1 MSIPPLISFLCTL
14 TDGRT
19 ATAARRALM
28 PSFPASLSQG
38 SQRLTANNLLHRA
51 GSPSP
56 FIKSKLHI
64 RKVDKMKYLVKVRE
78 IFEHTYLVE
87 AESKEAAEEIVI
99 DNSDG
104 CDPYDDLVD
113 TVYETR
119 EPKDDEA
126 IEDYDECYPKVKKS
140 WNSTDMLLDLKRQLN
155 ETII

>member
-1 MSIPPLISFLCTL
+1 M
-14 TDGRT
+14 
-19 ATAARRALM
+19 
-28 PSFPASLSQG
+28 
-38 SQRLTANNLLHRA
+38 
-51 GSPSP
+51 
-56 FIKSKLHI
+56 
-64 RKVDKMKYLVKVRE
+64 KVRE

-126 IEDYDECYPKVKKS
+126 IEYYDECCPKVKKS
-140 WNSTDMLLDLKRQLN
+140 LSVMDMLFDFKRQLN

>member
-1 MSIPPLISFLCTL
+1 
-14 TDGRT
+14 
-19 ATAARRALM
+19 
-28 PSFPASLSQG
+28 
-38 SQRLTANNLLHRA
+38 
-51 GSPSP
+51 
-56 FIKSKLHI
+56 
-64 RKVDKMKYLVKVRE
+64 MKYLVKVRE

-126 IEDYDECYPKVKKS
+126 IEYYDECSPKVKKKN
-140 WNSTDMLLDLKRQLN
+140 WNSIDMLLDFKRQLN

>member
-1 MSIPPLISFLCTL
+1 MDDVNIILWNKLKKHRGHKVDIVSYGDWDNPANVCLL
-14 TDGRT
+14 
-19 ATAARRALM
+19 RRAG
-28 PSFPASLSQG
+28 LS
-38 SQRLTANNLLHRA
+38 
-51 GSPSP
+51 SP
-56 FIKSKLHI
+56 FVKCKLHI
-64 RKVDKMKYLVKVRE
+64 RKVGKMKYLVKVRE

-126 IEDYDECYPKVKKS
+126 IEYYDECSPKVKKKN
-140 WNSTDMLLDLKRQLN
+140 WNSIDMLLDFKRQLN

>member
-1 MSIPPLISFLCTL
+1 
-14 TDGRT
+14 
-19 ATAARRALM
+19 
-28 PSFPASLSQG
+28 
-38 SQRLTANNLLHRA
+38 
-51 GSPSP
+51 
-56 FIKSKLHI
+56 
-64 RKVDKMKYLVKVRE
+64 MKYLVKVRE

-113 TVYETR
+113 TVYETG

-126 IEDYDECYPKVKKS
+126 IEYYDECYPKVKKKN
-140 WNSTDMLLDLKRQLN
+140 WNSIDMLLDFKRQLN

>member
-1 MSIPPLISFLCTL
+1 MAELRKLH
-14 TDGRT
+14 DGRLC
-19 ATAARRALM
+19 RRPLLCYRKEAKGWLLITYCIGLACSALLLN
-28 PSFPASLSQG
+28 PNYVLE
-38 SQRLTANNLLHRA
+38 RL
-51 GSPSP
+51 G
-56 FIKSKLHI
+56 
-64 RKVDKMKYLVKVRE
+64 KMKYLVKVRE

-126 IEDYDECYPKVKKS
+126 MEYYDECYPKVKKS
-140 WNSTDMLLDLKRQLN
+140 RNSIDTLLDFKRQLN